1 MNKLLKKDEDKLPYY
16 PIPFA
21 EYITRRPIRTFINTN
36 NRIPDLIPDMIPD
49 MIPEVIPEV
58 ILEVIPEVIPELIPE
73 LIPMIIPLTKDDI
86 EIKIQTK
93 PVVTYSFTEDE
104 LTMSTTHFHNYV
116 KSWDTDKIK
125 ELSSARR
132 RYKNCIY
139 SKKARLKRKSEL
151 NIKHSI

>member
-36 NRIPDLIPDMIPD
+36 SRIPDL
-49 MIPEVIPEV
+49 IPEV

-93 PVVTYSFTEDE
+93 PKVTYSFTEDE

-116 KSWDTDKIK
+116 KSWNTDKIK

-139 SKKARLKRKSEL
+139 SKKARLKRKTES
-151 NIKHSI
+151 NSKHSI

>member
-36 NRIPDLIPDMIPD
+36 SANSKIPDSIPDIIPVIPDTISDLIPDLIPDI
-49 MIPEVIPEV
+49 
-58 ILEVIPEVIPELIPE
+58 
-73 LIPMIIPLTKDDI
+73 IPMIIPLTKDDI
-86 EIKIQTK
+86 EIKIKTNPK
-93 PVVTYSFTEDE
+93 VTYSFTEDE

-116 KSWDTDKIK
+116 KSWDTDKIHA
-125 ELSSARR
+125 LSSARR

-139 SKKARLKRKSEL
+139 SKKARLKRKSES
-151 NIKHSI
+151 NIKNNI